1 MTINHGYPDDY
12 DAEWD
17 DTDEDNYGDEWEC
30 THCGG
35 EGWDECTDVLA
46 GCGPGCRS
54 TAGDPYYTYC
64 PCRACDGTGLRKY
77 QRVF

>member
-1 MTINHGYPDDY
+1 MTADY
-12 DAEWD
+12 DTEADGDWYD
-17 DTDEDNYGDEWEC
+17 ADEYDGDWERDC

-46 GCGPGCRS
+46 GCGPGCTS
-54 TAGDPYYTYC
+54 GAGDVSTWC
-64 PCRACDGTGLRKY
+64 PCRACDGTGLRSQ